1 MHIEYRVLGHGEP
14 AVILIHGWA
23 CDANYWNEQ
32 FDALK
37 SRYTVVAVN
46 LAGHGGSGSNRTDW
60 SIANYAADVAAVA
73 RQLPNPRLVLVGHS
87 MGATVAL
94 AATPLIGSRVI
105 GIIAVDALRSVG
117 QPPLAPREV
126 EQRVAPFRADFVGE
140 TRKLV
145 SESLFPRDANRVLVQ
160 KVAYDMSLEPPAV
173 AVPSLQALLSLD
185 LAALLPAIHVPV
197 YAINSDLLPTD
208 AARIRKSTSE
218 LHARRARPQ
227 RTLPHA
233 RGPGALQPA
242 AAEGPRGARSAA
254 VSLSQLVRVRH
265 DRAAAHLEPAELERD
280 LLRVHLCPGGGQRH
294 AHAPPPAAA
303 AAARRARRRTASRV
317 RAASAETRG
326 RRA

>member
-1 MHIEYRVLGHGEP
+1 MSYGRMASWTLLLAGLAACARHAGEAPPGAAPAAPPPSPASTTSAVDLGEGPRLTLSPDNVHIEYRVLGHGDP

-46 LAGHGGSGSNRTDW
+46 LAGHGGSASNRTDW

-73 RQLPNPRLVLVGHS
+73 QQIPNQRLVLVGHA

-94 AATPLIGSRVI
+94 AATPLIGARVS

-145 SESLFPRDANRVLVQ
+145 SESLFPRNANRALVQ

-173 AVPSLQALLSLD
+173 AVPSLQALLSVD

-197 YAINSDLLPTD
+197 YAINSDLVPTD
-208 AARIRKSTSE
+208 AARIRKSIQNFTLDVLDHSGHFLMLE
-218 LHARRARPQ
+218 APARFNPLLLKDLA
-227 RTLPHA
+227 
-233 RGPGALQPA
+233 ALAAQP
-242 AAEGPRGARSAA
+242 S
-254 VSLSQLVRVRH
+254 H
-265 DRAAAHLEPAELERD
+265 
-280 LLRVHLCPGGGQRH
+280 
-294 AHAPPPAAA
+294 
-303 AAARRARRRTASRV
+303 
-317 RAASAETRG
+317 
-326 RRA
+326 